1 MEDIAKNHLETM
13 ILSSDILGVAW
24 QSRSVPEV
32 GVTSSE
38 IQTPLSHQLT
48 AQSWASLGLSLPI

>member
-48 AQSWASLGLSLPI
+48 AQS